1 MAVRVQRGEIWHAHV
16 PFTED
21 PDQRK
26 QRPVVV
32 LGFSRT
38 GRGQD
43 SVVLVVPVTSF
54 GEGAS
59 PREGDVELAD
69 WASFGLT
76 KPSWVRARRL
86 WGADPRVFDQR
97 RGPSGSVS
105 PNVMSMI
112 LLEIQKLFSS

>member
-1 MAVRVQRGEIWHAHV
+1 MAFRVQRGEIWHAHV
-16 PFTED
+16 PFTDD

-26 QRPVVV
+26 HRPVVV

-38 GRGQD
+38 GRNQD
-43 SVVLVVPVTSF
+43 NVVLVVPVTSF

-59 PREGDVELAD
+59 PKEGDVELSD
-69 WASFGLT
+69 WANFGLK

-105 PNVMSMI
+105 SEVMSLI
-112 LLEIQKLFSS
+112 LLEIQKLFR